1 MFKNAIF
8 LRHKIGTFLT
18 LTLRI
23 NLLAYERGTRRIDHR
38 KLHPSSEAD
47 QIKIRLQFS
56 SLFSFHFHP
65 GITTVIQNE
74 TPLIRGILFDSE
86 LPYKEVLSM
95 LIRKFILASATRQ
108 SAGTSRFGTN
118 KDLSSIARR
127 HRASMS
133 SIENEMKNPIAAVA
147 QLRSTSDKFRNLID
161 IATCARL
168 AKSEGASMLFLP
180 ECFGFIG
187 ESSSQ
192 TLEEAEDPSNLSL
205 TETEKETASDE
216 EQELTR
222 ILKSIVHHA
231 GNDVDGSV
239 SNSKVPS
246 PAVNSLMSGLRTIAK
261 ESGLWIS
268 GGGMHVGG
276 APPKVDIAAGTNEEQ
291 NRCRVYNT
299 HVVLDSSGALVA
311 SYRKIHL
318 FDVSIPGKV
327 ELRESNST
335 APGTELIACDS
346 PVGKLGITTCYDL
359 RFPEMYKE
367 LTQKMGAQ
375 VLLVPSAFTVPTG
388 AAHWHTLLRGK

>member
-1 MFKNAIF
+1 MLVRKYIF
-8 LRHKIGTFLT
+8 
-18 LTLRI
+18 
-23 NLLAYERGTRRIDHR
+23 
-38 KLHPSSEAD
+38 
-47 QIKIRLQFS
+47 
-56 SLFSFHFHP
+56 
-65 GITTVIQNE
+65 
-74 TPLIRGILFDSE
+74 
-86 LPYKEVLSM
+86 
-95 LIRKFILASATRQ
+95 ASATRQ
-108 SAGTSRFGTN
+108 SAGTSLFGII
-118 KDLSSIARR
+118 KDTSLIARR

-133 SIENEMKNPIAAVA
+133 SIDNEPKNPVAAIA
-147 QLRSTSDKFRNLID
+147 QLRSTSDKFRNLVD
-161 IATCARL
+161 IATCARF
-168 AKSEGASMLFLP
+168 AKSKGASMLFLP

-187 ESSSQ
+187 ESSAQ

-205 TETEKETASDE
+205 VETETESDE
-216 EQELTR
+216 ELELTR
-222 ILKSIVHHA
+222 ILKSIV
-231 GNDVDGSV
+231 NDVDTSV

-246 PAVNSLMSGLRTIAK
+246 PAVNSLMNGLRTIAK

-276 APPKVDIAAGTNEEQ
+276 APPKGDTGAGMNQEQ
-291 NRCRVYNT
+291 KQCRVYNT

-335 APGTELIACDS
+335 APGTELVACDS

-359 RFPEMYKE
+359 RFPEMYTE

-375 VLLVPSAFTVPTG
+375 VLLVPSAFTIPTG